1 MIFFFVV
8 TVVECK
14 IATIKHALAHA
25 LSNNLK
31 RVIFKSGFVQVVN
44 ALRIDHFYQ

>member
-1 MIFFFVV
+1 
-8 TVVECK
+8 
-14 IATIKHALAHA
+14 

-44 ALRIDHFYQ
+44 ALRIDHFYQWALHFALNL